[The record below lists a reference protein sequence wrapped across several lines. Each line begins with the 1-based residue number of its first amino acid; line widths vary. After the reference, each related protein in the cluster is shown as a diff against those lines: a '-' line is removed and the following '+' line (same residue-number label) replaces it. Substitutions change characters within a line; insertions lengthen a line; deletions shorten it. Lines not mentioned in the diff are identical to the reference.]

1 MKTRS
6 SISAIA
12 ASVAVLVSLWAFA
25 AAAGKPERV
34 IHITAKRFEFAPS
47 IIELK
52 LGEPVIL
59 ELSTLDRKHGFKS
72 PELSVDAVIVP
83 GKPTRVRL
91 VPDKAGTF
99 TFHCSVFCG
108 SGHEDMTGQ
117 IVVSP

>member
-6 SISAIA
+6 SI
-12 ASVAVLVSLWAFA
+12 VAQVALLMSLWAFA
-25 AAAGKPERV
+25 ATAGKPERV
-34 IHITAKRFEFAPS
+34 VHITAKRFEFAPAT
-47 IIELK
+47 IELK
-52 LGEPVIL
+52 LGEPVVL

-72 PELSVDAVIVP
+72 PELGVDAVIVP
-83 GKPTRVRL
+83 GKTTRVRL
-91 VPDKAGTF
+91 VPDKVGTF